1 MIDYDSHAQ
10 APSGETGVW
19 IYRLTIGVGILL
31 ILGMS
36 VGSAFLMMYARTQ
49 AAMTICR
56 ANLSQLGHRM
66 GAFRAEFGHLPPA
79 HVVAPNGNRLHSWR
93 ILVTKYVDPDFS
105 SVSYDFGE
113 PWDSAKNEQ
122 VRDRRPNFFACPS
135 DPVTQTHQRLTNYFV
150 VTGSNTS
157 FPDSGTTAGPKGS
170 SNTILMVEASNLSIE
185 WLEPRDLEFDGM
197 GLVPNDARRP
207 SISSHHSAGPFVVM
221 ADGSTRSIKGIA
233 PEVLRAMLQ
242 YRPDADDD

>member
-1 MIDYDSHAQ
+1 MVEYHSHVKA
-10 APSGETGVW
+10 SGGETGVL
-19 IYRLTIGVGILL
+19 IYRLTIGVGVLL

-36 VGSAFLMMYARTQ
+36 VGSAFLVMYARTR

-66 GAFRAEFGHLPPA
+66 GAFRDEFGHLPPA
-79 HVVAPNGNRLHSWR
+79 HVVAPNGSRLHGWR
-93 ILVTKYVDPDFS
+93 ILVTKYIDPDFS
-105 SVSYDFGE
+105 SCSYDFTE
-113 PWDSAKNEQ
+113 PWDSAKNQ
-122 VRDRRPNFFACPS
+122 RVRDRRPNFFACPS
-135 DPVTQTHQRLTNYFV
+135 DPVTQEERRLTNYFV
-150 VTGSNTS
+150 VTGSDTP
-157 FPDSGTTAGPKGS
+157 FPDSETTAGPKGS

-185 WLEPRDLEFDGM
+185 WLEPRDLKFDGM
-197 GLVPNDARRP
+197 SLVPDDARRP

-242 YRPDADDD
+242 YQPDSVDD